1 MPEDTIILF
10 IAELVLINVLI
21 RSILNTKVLQG
32 SVSTRLRCFYD
43 QFITQSLLSPR
54 VKNWKSVNICRSCGQ
69 LSAGSFFMKHGV
81 YLVSNAFFSKLTKN
95 IAYCCTLYCEQY
107 TLENNSALTIKC
119 VFSLTAWIDSHE
131 DLTTC
136 CSHSDAAASAAVP
149 VLYKVQ
155 SYRYCCPPRN

>member
-54 VKNWKSVNICRSCGQ
+54 VKKMKIGQHLPKLWAIMCRVVFYETRCIFSFERIFLKTDEKHRLLLHSVLRTVYIGKQFSTYNQMRVQ
-69 LSAGSFFMKHGV
+69 LDR
-81 YLVSNAFFSKLTKN
+81 LN
-95 IAYCCTLYCEQY
+95 
-107 TLENNSALTIKC
+107 
-119 VFSLTAWIDSHE
+119 
-131 DLTTC
+131 
-136 CSHSDAAASAAVP
+136 
-149 VLYKVQ
+149 
-155 SYRYCCPPRN
+155 R